1 MDEAEKSVQN
11 DSVYLM
17 RVFRAR
23 LPVDFAY
30 LDISLN
36 KNIGELSY
44 FEKSGGEITLREE
57 MMNYLDRF
65 VELTEITGV
74 NRINERNFLVADYYE
89 YTRRKLNMMIK
100 PNKAKGKTIN
110 LLTKASEKYPVGKEK
125 SLTDGLFGD
134 LDFHNNWLGFEGS
147 DMIVEI
153 DLQKSEIISQVS
165 MNFLKAVNSW
175 VFLPIEVSVEIS
187 KNGTDYKKVGSIKGD
202 IDDRNYLVKSV
213 PFNFDFEAVEAQYL
227 RITAISLKQCPEWH
241 RGFGKPSWI
250 FLDEVL
256 VE

>member
-1 MDEAEKSVQN
+1 
-11 DSVYLM
+11 
-17 RVFRAR
+17 
-23 LPVDFAY
+23 
-30 LDISLN
+30 
-36 KNIGELSY
+36 
-44 FEKSGGEITLREE
+44 
-57 MMNYLDRF
+57 
-65 VELTEITGV
+65 
-74 NRINERNFLVADYYE
+74 
-89 YTRRKLNMMIK
+89 
-100 PNKAKGKTIN
+100 
-110 LLTKASEKYPVGKEK
+110 
-125 SLTDGLFGD
+125 
-134 LDFHNNWLGFEGS
+134 
-147 DMIVEI
+147 
-153 DLQKSEIISQVS
+153 